1 MRVARVLAL
10 GLAIAAV
17 AVPVALALDFTDGVV
32 PPDGIVGTPY
42 SFQFQASS
50 GCKPYTFSIKA
61 GVLLPGCR

>member
-32 PPDGIVGTPY
+32 PPDGTVGTPY